1 MSIFELISVFVRVKE
16 SNENEK
22 THQHIDG
29 FLSVAGNLEKSNEF
43 LDDYY
48 RIVAFATITE

>member
-1 MSIFELISVFVRVKE
+1 MSIFELISVFLGVKE

-22 THQHIDG
+22 THQNIDG

-48 RIVAFATITE
+48 RIVAFATI

>member
-1 MSIFELISVFVRVKE
+1 MHFYILKFNHLNELG
-16 SNENEK
+16 NENEK